1 MAGDDDTAE
10 TPAVGAAAAKED
22 EQSPADAQR
31 AGEGR
36 PEAPVGTSVS
46 GGTPGQD
53 KPEGT
58 GPGGAVRGGYGV
70 GATGPEGGRD
80 VRGPES
86 TGGTGGGQS
95 PLAAQRRGSEAVDDP
110 FAEKPHLYVAGAFV
124 GGLVVA
130 QILKRLGG
138 GND

>member
-36 PEAPVGTSVS
+36 PEAPSGAAVS
-46 GGTPGQD
+46 GGTAGSD

-58 GPGGAVRGGYGV
+58 GPGGSVRGGYGV
-70 GATGPEGGRD
+70 GATGPEGGGD
-80 VRGPES
+80 VRGPSS
-86 TGGTGGGQS
+86 TGSTGGGQS
-95 PLAAQRRGSEAVDDP
+95 PLDAQRRGSESAEDA

-124 GGLVVA
+124 GGLMFA

-138 GND
+138 DDD